1 MVMMMKLKFCVLLL
15 IVQALTIFIKP
26 SEAYFIY
33 EDGSQSDNSKMNDET
48 EEEKYGIVELDR
60 NYPNDRPL
68 GKFFYWI

>member
-26 SEAYFIY
+26 SEAY
-33 EDGSQSDNSKMNDET
+33 GSQSDNSKMNDET